1 MLPFNFAVHK
11 TSESFIG
18 NGSTRVFAFTQIP
31 AITKTDIQLLIY
43 NQATLTQ
50 TIIDYA
56 DFDFVLDSSYI
67 GFTITLGT
75 NITTPTTSDILI
87 AKLAR
92 VVKNDAV
99 FPDGSSPSP
108 RELTIGYQGLCL
120 SMATIALS
128 GSQSSL
134 LFPIS
139 DVLQNLSSLTLP
151 QIDTSLSKLLLALR
165 KNTDNKYE
173 LYYDSSIIDNIYNVN
188 IKEIDND
195 YILTESDNII
205 LFKSTGTAGKKIT
218 LYRHLNIQ
226 AGYSRY
232 IEIRNESNN
241 DLDVEYN
248 SMVIDTVPALTT
260 CQYKIDSSAQ
270 YVIVS

>member
-43 NQATLTQ
+43 NKTTLVE
-50 TIIDYA
+50 TIIDYE

-67 GFTITLGT
+67 GFTITLGI
-75 NITTPTTSDILI
+75 NITTPTTNEILI
-87 AKLAR
+87 AKLSR

-108 RELTIGYQGLCL
+108 RELTIGYQALCL
-120 SMATIALS
+120 SMATLLLNAQQSGLS
-128 GSQSSL
+128 
-134 LFPIS
+134 FPIS
-139 DVLQNLSSLTLP
+139 DVLQNLASLTLP
-151 QIDTSLSKLLLALR
+151 QIDTNLTRLLLALR

-173 LYYDSSIIDNIYNVN
+173 LYYDNTIIDNIYNVN
-188 IKEIDND
+188 IKEIDNN
-195 YILTESDNII
+195 YTLTESDNIV
-205 LFKSTGTAGKKIT
+205 LFKATGPANKKIT
-218 LYRHLNIQ
+218 LFRHLNIQ
-226 AGYSRY
+226 DGYSRY
-232 IEIRNESNN
+232 IEVRNESNN
-241 DLDVEYN
+241 DLDVEYDN
-248 SMVIDTVPALTT
+248 TVIDTVPALTS
-260 CQYKIDSSAQ
+260 CQYKIDSSAE